1 MEIAELYNAGAISK
15 RTMLERMQIVK
26 DVDEEL
32 ERMEQEKPNLETTDE
47 TNNLDLK
54 V

>member
-1 MEIAELYNAGAISK
+1 
-15 RTMLERMQIVK
+15 MLENLQIVK

-32 ERMEQEKPNLETTDE
+32 KRMEDEKPKIDTSDSN
-47 TNNLDLK
+47 NNLDLK

>member
-1 MEIAELYNAGAISK
+1 
-15 RTMLERMQIVK
+15 MLENLQIVK

-32 ERMEQEKPNLETTDE
+32 KRMEDEKPTVTTEDVR
-47 TNNLDLK
+47 NNLDLK